1 MKHFFFPIKGSKTKV
16 GRLSELFPPD
26 KLMNKVGSLEH
37 AYWLLPCIYTVN
49 ALQWRINIIK
59 VRYCYSFILLSTKT
73 TSAASKSQ
81 RSTLASPEPSSPIPL
96 TADWVILQHNI
107 PFVKH
112 WFPNHGPQKAG
123 WLHAAGAGPHFQLLH
138 GFKDNQDALYTFL
151 VLISH
156 VRCYV
161 SCCRATAFL
170 WMSEYVL
177 QNNSRV
183 VHMWGGRGQTMGSL
197 ALDIVSVLHANL
209 TYPASLELEW
219 NQELSPA
226 LPYGDARHQASCLF
240 YLNMCFFYQ
249 QY

>member
-1 MKHFFFPIKGSKTKV
+1 MSHKRLHPSGSALLIVYSNLLIHHHFLRYFSVVQSFLSAAFILKVEKHQKNVLRFSEQQTEKIKMKHFFFPIKGSKTKV

-49 ALQWRINIIK
+49 ARQWRINIIK

-170 WMSEYVL
+170 WMSE
-177 QNNSRV
+177 
-183 VHMWGGRGQTMGSL
+183 
-197 ALDIVSVLHANL
+197 
-209 TYPASLELEW
+209 
-219 NQELSPA
+219 
-226 LPYGDARHQASCLF
+226 
-240 YLNMCFFYQ
+240 
-249 QY
+249 